1 MISDDLRH
9 LPWHKSSYS
18 SGNNNCVE
26 VAELR
31 DSSAAWCKSSY
42 SGNSGN
48 CVEVG
53 VAPGARGV
61 RDSKLG
67 ESSPV
72 LAFSDG
78 AWAAFLGEIKAGRLD
93 R

>member
-1 MISDDLRH
+1 MNASAFTN
-9 LPWHKSSYS
+9 WHKSTRS
-18 SGNNNCVE
+18 SGNPQQ
-26 VAELR
+26 
-31 DSSAAWCKSSY
+31 
-42 SGNSGN
+42 

-72 LAFSDG
+72 LAFSRD
-78 AWAAFLGEIKAGRLD
+78 AFAAFLGEIKAGRLD